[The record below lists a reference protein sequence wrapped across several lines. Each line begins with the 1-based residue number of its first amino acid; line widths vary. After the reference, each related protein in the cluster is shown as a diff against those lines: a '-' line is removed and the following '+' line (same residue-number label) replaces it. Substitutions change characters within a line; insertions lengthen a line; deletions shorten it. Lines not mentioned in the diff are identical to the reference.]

1 MQVIIF
7 PNDNGGVAVI
17 VPAPEFADQLDA
29 IAAKDVPEG
38 KPWRI
43 VDADDLPPSESRN
56 AWQWTSTGP
65 LTVGAPQPAPVP
77 DLSFAQLMIGLV
89 SEGWITTA
97 EGEAWLTG
105 TLPAPVVAL
114 IGTLPAGQQFPAK
127 ARALRPTIVERT
139 DPLVSALGAAQGK
152 TPEQLDDFFRTYAAI

>member
-7 PNDNGGVAVI
+7 PQDDNKVSVVI
-17 VPAPEFADQLDA
+17 PAPEFADQIEA
-29 IAAKDVPEG
+29 IASKDVPAG
-38 KPWRI
+38 KAWRI

-56 AWQWTSTGP
+56 AWQWTDTGP
-65 LTVGAPQPAPVP
+65 LTVGAPIAEPVP

-89 SEGWITTA
+89 SEGWITNA

-114 IGTLPAGQQFPAK
+114 IATLPEAQRFPAK
-127 ARALRPTIVERT
+127 ARALRPTIVDRT
-139 DPLVSALGAAQGK
+139 DPLVSDLGLAQGK
-152 TPEQLDDFFRTYAAI
+152 SPEQLDDFFRSYAAI